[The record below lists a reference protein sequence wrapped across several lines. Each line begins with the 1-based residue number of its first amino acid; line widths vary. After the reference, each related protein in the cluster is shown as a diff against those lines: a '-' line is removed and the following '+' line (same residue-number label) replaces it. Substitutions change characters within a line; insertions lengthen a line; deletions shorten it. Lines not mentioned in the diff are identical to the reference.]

1 MNTAFY
7 IAKRYLFSK
16 KSTNAINIISGISML
31 GVFVGSAA
39 LIIILSAFNG
49 LETLVISLSNTL
61 NPDLRIEPVKGKTF
75 DPNNSILLSF
85 KKNSAIAN
93 YTEVLQEKALL
104 RYDGQQ
110 FIGQIKG
117 VSADFLKNKEIDST
131 LTQGLFLLEENGQNY
146 AVIGSA
152 VQYTL
157 GVNINDHMR
166 YLEIYSPN
174 KRTSS
179 GLSPSDEFVSRYLLP
194 VGVFQSNQ
202 ESDNDVI
209 IPLNVAR
216 ELLGESKNI
225 STVEVIL
232 KNPEEAQKVKKDLQN
247 KLGTS
252 FIVKDRMQQN
262 ALLYKILNSEKWA
275 VYLILTFVLLIAT
288 FNIVGSLT
296 MLVIDKQKDI
306 AVLNSLGADKTMI
319 RQIFLFEGL
328 MISFIGCVMGLLLGG
343 IFCFLQ
349 IQYGFITM
357 SQENMVVSAYPI
369 TLKPMDFILVF
380 FTVFVISFIASL
392 ISSRLSVKK
401 FEQLKQAL

>member
-61 NPDLRIEPVKGKTF
+61 NPDLRIEPTKGKTF
-75 DPNNSILLSF
+75 NPQNTVLLDF
-85 KKNSAIAN
+85 KKDKQVEI

-104 RYDGQQ
+104 RYDNQQ
-110 FIGQIKG
+110 FIGEIKG
-117 VSADFLKNKEIDST
+117 VSADFLQNKELQST
-131 LTQGLFLLEENGQNY
+131 LTQGEFILKEDDQDY
-146 AVIGSA
+146 AVVGSI

-157 GVNINDHMR
+157 GINVNDQIR

-174 KRTSS
+174 KSTSV
-179 GLSPSDEFVSRYLLP
+179 GFSPTEEFVSRYIHP
-194 VGVFQSNQ
+194 VGVFETNQ
-202 ESDNDVI
+202 NSDNQVI
-209 IPLNVAR
+209 IPLSTAR
-216 ELLGESKNI
+216 ELLGEAKNI
-225 STVEVIL
+225 SAAEVIL
-232 KNPEEAQKVKKDLQN
+232 KQPEDADKVKRQLQK
-247 KLGTS
+247 KLGDG
-252 FIVKDRMQQN
+252 FVVKDRIQQN

-306 AVLNSLGADKTMI
+306 AVLNSLGADKGMI
-319 RQIFLFEGL
+319 SQIFLFEGL
-328 MISFIGCVMGLLLGG
+328 MISFIGCALGLGLGMLFCLLQME
-343 IFCFLQ
+343 F
-349 IQYGFITM
+349 GFITFG
-357 SQENMVVSAYPI
+357 QENGALVSYPME
-369 TLKPMDFILVF
+369 LKMTDFVLVF
-380 FTVFVISFIASL
+380 VTVFVISFIASF
-392 ISSRLSVKK
+392 ISSRLSVKR